1 MALVAVVAV
10 VAVLIFGPAC
20 VWGQQLLGNTEDPR
34 SCRALLQNRA
44 RWLPGGSY
52 LDCSLPGVSYI
63 DCRSLGSYFDCSLA
77 KSAQG
82 TSEAKVL
89 GCTRASEPMH
99 LGPANLTPA
108 SAQDNANSVSTS
120 ANHRPSGAQTF
131 CFHNGVLMQLSSELH
146 QHLPEAASEA
156 TTLPLLELACRHPI
170 QVSLLC
176 LKGQFVSLS
185 ILQKLPA
192 KMTWAQ
198 TFCFQYPAP
207 QRNQVNA
214 VISQAQIEHSNKE
227 IHSACKCFHGASRRG
242 AEWGTLEPGL
252 VRNVNH
258 LNVLQKKWLLI
269 RTKLRL
275 DKCAVLWAVCNAVCS
290 AVLTACPHV
299 VR

>member
-52 LDCSLPGVSYI
+52 LDCSLPGVPYI

-108 SAQDNANSVSTS
+108 SAQDN
-120 ANHRPSGAQTF
+120 
-131 CFHNGVLMQLSSELH
+131 VLMQLSSELH

-156 TTLPLLELACRHPI
+156 TTLFLLELACRHPI

-214 VISQAQIEHSNKE
+214 VRSQALIEHSNKE

>member
-108 SAQDNANSVSTS
+108 SAQDN
-120 ANHRPSGAQTF
+120 
-131 CFHNGVLMQLSSELH
+131 VLMQLSSELH

-156 TTLPLLELACRHPI
+156 TTLFLLELACRHPI

-176 LKGQFVSLS
+176 LKGQFV
-185 ILQKLPA
+185 ILQVMSHYMFKA
-192 KMTWAQ
+192 CRQAGDSHATTIEDAIVGIWQ
-198 TFCFQYPAP
+198 I
-207 QRNQVNA
+207 QRLSHA
-214 VISQAQIEHSNKE
+214 ERYHIFSQ
-227 IHSACKCFHGASRRG
+227 R
-242 AEWGTLEPGL
+242 
-252 VRNVNH
+252 
-258 LNVLQKKWLLI
+258 LQMEQGF
-269 RTKLRL
+269 
-275 DKCAVLWAVCNAVCS
+275 D
-290 AVLTACPHV
+290 
-299 VR
+299 

>member
-77 KSAQG
+77 KSPQG

-108 SAQDNANSVSTS
+108 SAQDN
-120 ANHRPSGAQTF
+120 
-131 CFHNGVLMQLSSELH
+131 VLMQLSSELH

-214 VISQAQIEHSNKE
+214 VRSQALIEHSNKE
-227 IHSACKCFHGASRRG
+227 IHSECKCFHGASRRG

>member
-52 LDCSLPGVSYI
+52 LDCSLPGGSYI

-108 SAQDNANSVSTS
+108 SAQDN
-120 ANHRPSGAQTF
+120 
-131 CFHNGVLMQLSSELH
+131 VLMQLSSELH

-156 TTLPLLELACRHPI
+156 TTLFLLELACRHPI

-227 IHSACKCFHGASRRG
+227 IHFACKYGM
-242 AEWGTLEPGL
+242 
-252 VRNVNH
+252 
-258 LNVLQKKWLLI
+258 LI
-269 RTKLRL
+269 
-275 DKCAVLWAVCNAVCS
+275 S
-290 AVLTACPHV
+290 
-299 VR
+299 